1 MVVCLKRRLGLLV
14 PLAIAIALLAMPVH
28 ATMNPQASVTLDP
41 GNILVLRSDQKSLQN
56 VVVEGNISA
65 ATYSRGP
72 YPSANFT
79 LATNSSQSYAQSH
92 TLQYVLNVTLSNG
105 VSSYSVFLETHD
117 PSKGTTSQ
125 VTSYYV
131 SSAELDLTVNAV
143 FQPSPSTGPNT
154 PIGLGSFYEW
164 LTQFGGA
171 FPLWVK
177 ILYFVLG
184 IQFAFVGYRWIKFED
199 DRRRLEGHLPPLDR
213 GNKLYMWTDI
223 AFRGLLTGFA
233 ITLIVMIGEV
243 LVTLI
248 AQDLL
253 FVNTSFVSLF
263 DFFSLFFVI
272 VVASVIYLA
281 KEGFDRFLDL
291 KPMMED

>member
-1 MVVCLKRRLGLLV
+1 MVLVAFALVTLL
-14 PLAIAIALLAMPVH
+14 PMPTRAV
-28 ATMNPQASVTLDP
+28 MSPQASVTLSP
-41 GNILVLRSDQKSLQN
+41 SNILIVRSDQNSLQN

-65 ATYSRGP
+65 ASYSKGP

-79 LATNSSQSYAQSH
+79 LASDTSQQYARAH
-92 TLQYVLNVTLSNG
+92 TLQYILNMTFSNG
-105 VSSYSVFLETHD
+105 SSSYSVFVETKD
-117 PSKGTTSQ
+117 PADGSTAQ

-131 SSAELDLTVNAV
+131 SSGELDLTITAV
-143 FQPSPSTGPNT
+143 FQPGPPSGPST

-177 ILYFVLG
+177 ILYSILG

-199 DRRRLEGHLPPLDR
+199 ERRRLEGHMPPLDR
-213 GNKLYMWTDI
+213 GNKLYIWTDI
-223 AFRGLLTGFA
+223 AFRGLLTGFS
-233 ITLIVMIGEV
+233 ITLVVMIGEV

-248 AQDLL
+248 AQNLL
-253 FVNTSFVSLF
+253 LVNVSFLSLF
-263 DFFSLFFVI
+263 DFFSLFFV
-272 VVASVIYLA
+272 VVLAALFYLA
-281 KEGFDRFLDL
+281 KEGLDRFLDL